1 MEKLDTSWAQLIQTS
16 GGFGRG
22 KGGDKKFHILMKLF
36 IWAYSENLLKI
47 GLLV

>member
-22 KGGDKKFHILMKLF
+22 RGGKKFHILMKLF
-36 IWAYSENLLKI
+36 I
-47 GLLV
+47 